1 MCTADG
7 RMFGSVAEALR
18 MANAT
23 MDYLNGPGA
32 GELDAAACGPVLRSL
47 GEIQAK
53 FTAAHAAVLARFD
66 AADAHDSDGYG
77 TSAAWLMAM
86 TDMTRPDAKAKVW
99 RMRLLRDHPAL
110 ADALAAGDISK
121 SWALAIAKWT
131 KKLPAELR
139 AETIKILVEA
149 AAAGATL
156 DDLRTIA
163 GIALEKWRASRPDG
177 DDDGFDDRYVQVGTT
192 FQGAGVI
199 RGNLT
204 PECAAAVQAVLEAL
218 GKKAATADA
227 RTEGQ
232 RFHDALQQ
240 GCELLIRAKMVP
252 DRAGADTHVAVHIPF
267 RELRQRPGAPEQ
279 EEVWLRGK
287 AGEPGYLTGKDAE
300 AAACDAVAEPVVTG
314 HADMRVVDK
323 IIALA
328 LAAAGI
334 TLDGADPED
343 SGGDETGDCD
353 ETGPDHCGSGG
364 GPDGR
369 DRRHGHHGGT
379 GGGSGRDHY
388 HDDDSDADG
397 SGGSR
402 AGYPSWGT
410 GGHARG
416 AGAAR
421 AASRARSRARQRFTP
436 DAMQALR
443 YAIARLAI
451 DFVSGP
457 AGLAGWLRTTLLA
470 PPYSTPSVPLD
481 IGYSDSIPASIRRA
495 VLLRDRGCAWPH
507 CGRPAAW
514 CDVHHLQHK
523 ADGGKTSVTN
533 CVLLC
538 QFHHDVCIHRLGWR
552 LVLHPDGTTTAYGPD
567 GQVLH
572 SHSPPTLRAG

>member
-1 MCTADG
+1 MGVAD
-7 RMFGSVAEALR
+7 ALR
-18 MANAT
+18 MMNAGL
-23 MDYLNGPGA
+23 DYLNGPGA

-47 GEIQAK
+47 AAVQAK
-53 FTAAHAAVLARFD
+53 FTAAHALVLARFD
-66 AADAHDSDGYG
+66 AAGAHDGDGYG
-77 TSAAWLMAM
+77 NSAAWLMAM
-86 TDMTRPDAKAKVW
+86 TDMTRQDARVEM
-99 RMRLLRDHPAL
+99 RQMRLLRGHPEMAAAL
-110 ADALAAGDISK
+110 ADSDIST
-121 SWALAIAKWT
+121 SWAMAIAEWT

-149 AAAGATL
+149 AAAGASQ
-156 DDLRTIA
+156 DDLRIIA
-163 GIALEKWRASRPDG
+163 AVAEQKWRSSRPDA
-177 DDDGFDDRYVQVGTT
+177 DDDGFDDRYVQAGTT
-192 FQGAGVI
+192 FGGAGVI
-199 RGNLT
+199 RGNLA

-218 GKKAATADA
+218 GKKAGSEDT

-267 RELRQRPGAPEQ
+267 PELRQRPGAPEA
-279 EEVWLRGK
+279 EEVWLRGT

-300 AAACDAVAEPVVTG
+300 AAGCDAVAEPVVTG
-314 HADMRVVDK
+314 HADMRVVDT

-334 TLDGADPED
+334 TLDGAAPAGDGDAHNEASGPDD
-343 SGGDETGDCD
+343 SGHDDA
-353 ETGPDHCGSGG
+353 
-364 GPDGR
+364 GPDGSAG
-369 DRRHGHHGGT
+369 DGG
-379 GGGSGRDHY
+379 R
-388 HDDDSDADG
+388 
-397 SGGSR
+397 
-402 AGYPSWGT
+402 SWGT
-410 GGHARG
+410 AGGTRG
-416 AGAAR
+416 ADTAR
-421 AASRARSRARQRFTP
+421 AASRARSRARERFTP

-457 AGLAGWLRTTLLA
+457 AGLAACLRTTLLS
-470 PPYSTPSVPLD
+470 PPYTTPSLPLD

-495 VLLRDRGCAWPH
+495 VQLRDRGCAWPR

-514 CDVHHLQHK
+514 CDVHHLTHK
-523 ADGGKTSVTN
+523 ADGGTTSVSN

-538 QFHHDVCIHRLGWR
+538 QFHHDVCIHRRGWR

-572 SHSPPTLRAG
+572 SHSPPTLSAG

>member
-7 RMFGSVAEALR
+7 RLFGSVAEALR

-32 GELDAAACGPVLRSL
+32 GELDAAACGSVLRSL
-47 GEIQAK
+47 GEIEAK
-53 FTAAHAAVLARFD
+53 FTAAHASVLARFD
-66 AADAHDSDGYG
+66 SADAHDGDGYG
-77 TSAAWLMAM
+77 TSASWLAAMADL
-86 TDMTRPDAKAKVW
+86 TPPDARRKVR
-99 RMRLLRDHPAL
+99 RMRLLRDHPEMSAAL
-110 ADALAAGDISK
+110 AGAGISK
-121 SWALAIAKWT
+121 SWALAIVKWT
-131 KKLPAELR
+131 DKLPAQLR
-139 AETIKILVEA
+139 AETIKILVQA
-149 AAAGATL
+149 AQAGASR
-156 DDLRTIA
+156 DDLRIIA
-163 GIALEKWRASRPDG
+163 AVAEQNWRAQTPDG
-177 DDDGFDDRYVQVGTT
+177 DDDGFDDRYVQLGTT
-192 FQGAGVI
+192 FGGAGVI

-218 GKKAATADA
+218 GKKAGPEDV

-232 RFHDALQQ
+232 RFHDALQL

-252 DRAGADTHVAVHIPF
+252 DRAGADTQVAVHIPF
-267 RELRQRPGAPEQ
+267 PKLRQHPDAPEA

-300 AAACDAVAEPVVTG
+300 AAACDAFAVPVVTG

-334 TLDGADPED
+334 TLDDADADPASAD
-343 SGGDETGDCD
+343 A
-353 ETGPDHCGSGG
+353 
-364 GPDGR
+364 GR
-369 DRRHGHHGGT
+369 KRC
-379 GGGSGRDHY
+379 
-388 HDDDSDADG
+388 
-397 SGGSR
+397 
-402 AGYPSWGT
+402 
-410 GGHARG
+410 
-416 AGAAR
+416 
-421 AASRARSRARQRFTP
+421 TP

-457 AGLAGWLRTTLLA
+457 AGLASWLRTTLLS
-470 PPYSTPSVPLD
+470 PPYSTPSLPLD

-495 VLLRDRGCAWPH
+495 VLLRDRGCAWPR

-523 ADGGKTSVTN
+523 ADGGKTAVTD

-538 QFHHDVCIHRLGWR
+538 QFHHDVCIHRRGWR
-552 LVLHPDGTTTAYGPD
+552 LVLHPDGNTTAYGPE

>member
-1 MCTADG
+1 MCTGDDG
-7 RMFGSVAEALR
+7 LPGSVAEALR
-18 MANAT
+18 MATAS

-32 GELDAAACGPVLRSL
+32 VELDAAAYGSVLRSL
-47 GEIQAK
+47 GEVQAK
-53 FTAAHAAVLARFD
+53 FTAAHAAVLSRFD
-66 AADAHDSDGYG
+66 AADAHDADGYG
-77 TSAAWLMAM
+77 NSAAWLMAM
-86 TDMTRPDAKAKVW
+86 TDMTRGDARAEVW
-99 RMRLLRDHPAL
+99 QMRLLRGHPAMAAAL
-110 ADALAAGDISK
+110 ADADISK
-121 SWALAIAKWT
+121 SQALAIADWT

-139 AETIKILVEA
+139 AETINILVQA
-149 AAAGATL
+149 AEAGASL
-156 DDLRTIA
+156 DDLRMIA
-163 GIALEKWRASRPDG
+163 GVALERWRAQQPDG
-177 DDDGFDDRYVQVGTT
+177 DDDGFDDRYVQAATT
-192 FQGAGVI
+192 FGGAGVI

-218 GKKAATADA
+218 GKKAGPEDT

-252 DRAGADTHVAVHIPF
+252 DRAGADTHVLVHIPF
-267 RELRQRPGAPEQ
+267 PRLRQHPGAPDA
-279 EEVWLRGK
+279 EEVWLRGA

-300 AAACDAVAEPVVTG
+300 AAGCDALNVPVVTG

-334 TLDGADPED
+334 TLDGADPD
-343 SGGDETGDCD
+343 PGGGGDDA
-353 ETGPDHCGSGG
+353 
-364 GPDGR
+364 GPDGNS
-369 DRRHGHHGGT
+369 DHGH
-379 GGGSGRDHY
+379 R
-388 HDDDSDADG
+388 
-397 SGGSR
+397 
-402 AGYPSWGT
+402 SWGT
-410 GGHARG
+410 AGGG
-416 AGAAR
+416 AR
-421 AASRARSRARQRFTP
+421 AASRARLRARERFTP

-457 AGLAGWLRTTLLA
+457 AGLASWLRTTLLA
-470 PPYSTPSVPLD
+470 PPYSTPSLPLD

-495 VLLRDRGCAWPH
+495 VLLRDRGCAWPR

-523 ADGGKTSVTN
+523 KDGGKTAVSE

-538 QFHHDVCIHRLGWR
+538 QFHHDICIHRRGWR

-567 GQVLH
+567 VQILH
-572 SHSPPTLRAG
+572 SHSPPTTRAG

>member
-1 MCTADG
+1 MS
-7 RMFGSVAEALR
+7 R
-18 MANAT
+18 
-23 MDYLNGPGA
+23 
-32 GELDAAACGPVLRSL
+32 LRS
-47 GEIQAK
+47 G
-53 FTAAHAAVLARFD
+53 AR
-66 AADAHDSDGYG
+66 SQ
-77 TSAAWLMAM
+77 
-86 TDMTRPDAKAKVW
+86 PDA
-99 RMRLLRDHPAL
+99 D
-110 ADALAAGDISK
+110 
-121 SWALAIAKWT
+121 
-131 KKLPAELR
+131 E
-139 AETIKILVEA
+139 
-149 AAAGATL
+149 
-156 DDLRTIA
+156 
-163 GIALEKWRASRPDG
+163 
-177 DDDGFDDRYVQVGTT
+177 DGFDDRYVQAGTT
-192 FQGAGVI
+192 FGGAGVI

-218 GKKAATADA
+218 GKKAGAEDP

-240 GCELLIRAKMVP
+240 GCELLIGAKMVP

-267 RELRQRPGAPEQ
+267 PELRQRPGAPEA
-279 EEVWLRGK
+279 EEVWLRGT

-334 TLDGADPED
+334 TLDGADPAD
-343 SGGDETGDCD
+343 DDAGDGDETAGCSGD
-353 ETGPDHCGSGG
+353 
-364 GPDGR
+364 
-369 DRRHGHHGGT
+369 
-379 GGGSGRDHY
+379 
-388 HDDDSDADG
+388 DG
-397 SGGSR
+397 SGPDDASD
-402 AGYPSWGT
+402 
-410 GGHARG
+410 GGRRRQRR
-416 AGAAR
+416 GAAR
-421 AASRARSRARQRFTP
+421 AAGARAPRRRAASPRPARSRARERFTP

-457 AGLAGWLRTTLLA
+457 AGIAGWLRTTLLA
-470 PPYSTPSVPLD
+470 PPYNTPSLPLD

-495 VLLRDRGCAWPH
+495 VLLRDRGCAWPR

-523 ADGGKTSVTN
+523 ADGGKTAVSE

-538 QFHHDVCIHRLGWR
+538 QFHHDICIHRRGWR

-572 SHSPPTLRAG
+572 SHSPPTTRAG